1 MDPNATLAEI
11 RQLVDK
17 VYAARDNGGMDGN
30 DEEYDALQALAEN
43 FRNLDEWLT
52 RGGFAPHAWRL
63 LDVQWRD
70 HDLGPDEA
78 RTIPDPLGPPDP
90 AGAHLPE
97 HDDA

>member
-1 MDPNATLAEI
+1 MDPNATLAAI
-11 RQLVDK
+11 RQLIDTEF
-17 VYAARDNGGMDGN
+17 RDVENGV
-30 DEEYDALQALAEN
+30 AVSRTRLAELAEH
-43 FRNLDEWLT
+43 FRALDEWLT

-78 RTIPDPLGPPDP
+78 RSIPDPLGPPDP